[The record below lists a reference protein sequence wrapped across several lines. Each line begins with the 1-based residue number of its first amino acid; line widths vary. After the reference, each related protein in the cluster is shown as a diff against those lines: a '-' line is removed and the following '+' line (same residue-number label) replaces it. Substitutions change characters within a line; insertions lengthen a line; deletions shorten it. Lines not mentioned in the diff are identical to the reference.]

1 MVWISVRSRIPDVRE
16 EAQLSTQSVVLPMQ
30 SIVLLLSLE
39 SKEKTVLFFQLI
51 GTKSQRKEADSF

>member
-16 EAQLSTQSVVLPMQ
+16 EAQLPMQ